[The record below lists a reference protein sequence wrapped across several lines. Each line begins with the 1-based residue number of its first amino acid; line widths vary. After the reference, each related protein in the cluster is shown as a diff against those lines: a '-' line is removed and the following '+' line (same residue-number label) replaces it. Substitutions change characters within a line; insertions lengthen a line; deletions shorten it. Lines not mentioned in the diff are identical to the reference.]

1 MSDKLQFVDETNQVR
16 PLGIPVNESSKMPA
30 ECSPGRKPGDRGRKR
45 INEPSKRATEMQPN
59 NSVIRAKEFSVAP
72 KGAQNLSALEP
83 RAYARGYSLPPAS
96 AGSLTGFLKLALL
109 FLLLTSSSTS
119 NAQSSRSSAPASVE
133 TSSFDKELTD
143 FFTLEMTAHLNEI
156 KSYDPAPDKIFGAG
170 TTGEYT
176 WGSFM
181 NSVGAFAALTE
192 RSKLG
197 GHDLA
202 REVGQV
208 GLLEYRLKG
217 TRFSQLYG
225 VLGLRYFGKNL
236 DTNPVWQSLNEEQ
249 RTQWR
254 RFLDISAFY
263 DPKTQQVIN
272 LPENYLGVAARI
284 ASASYQLGLL
294 KDRTLVDG
302 VITRAARPFLNQ
314 GIYSDDAPPT
324 ARFDRYSN
332 EYARF
337 VWEAAEAADR
347 KDILDAVR
355 PSLKEQMRLWWD
367 LVLPDGYGYAWGRS
381 MGVVSYMDTLEIVGF
396 LAAHPEFRPAP
407 LPELA
412 SAYYQ
417 AWRWLRHDYNDKTH
431 VLSVFAFGRGNYSY
445 ITRDREWQQT
455 INFFGKGGL
464 AHARFIQAMRREKI
478 DQFSSKIKR
487 SDLARFV
494 FFRQGDRPAGVWLVR
509 QGPIYFTLPI
519 TTGTKPGVADY
530 LPAPHGLPGFANPV
544 EQVYPAMVPFLELAD
559 GRVIAATDGADEI
572 APAIDGKSLRV
583 VWRRW
588 ALIGSKA
595 GQLVDAHISSEV
607 SWHLEGSTLT
617 RDETLKSTEP
627 ITISRWWIAVPSTA
641 AHNESSLVSGRRTDH
656 FTLAQERA
664 DLSITGW
671 ADWPLKTSLLAT
683 GDTALG
689 RGAREGIPLHLV
701 YESRNLR
708 LTPNRA
714 NTWHLVIE
722 VKQLAKPLE

>member
-1 MSDKLQFVDETNQVR
+1 LT
-16 PLGIPVNESSKMPA
+16 ESSK
-30 ECSPGRKPGDRGRKR
+30 
-45 INEPSKRATEMQPN
+45 
-59 NSVIRAKEFSVAP
+59 
-72 KGAQNLSALEP
+72 
-83 RAYARGYSLPPAS
+83 
-96 AGSLTGFLKLALL
+96 
-109 FLLLTSSSTS
+109 
-119 NAQSSRSSAPASVE
+119 
-133 TSSFDKELTD
+133 
-143 FFTLEMTAHLNEI
+143 
-156 KSYDPAPDKIFGAG
+156 
-170 TTGEYT
+170 
-176 WGSFM
+176 
-181 NSVGAFAALTE
+181 
-192 RSKLG
+192 LG
-197 GHDLA
+197 NHDLA

-236 DTNPVWQSLNEEQ
+236 DSNSVWQSLNEEQ
-249 RTQWR
+249 RGQWR
-254 RFLDISAFY
+254 QFLDISAFY

-294 KDRTLVDG
+294 QDRALVDG

-324 ARFDRYSN
+324 GRFDRYSN

-431 VLSVFAFGRGNYSY
+431 MLSVFAFGRGNYSY

-455 INFFGKGGL
+455 INFFGKGSL
-464 AHARFIQAMRREKI
+464 AHARFIQAMRAENIAR
-478 DQFSSKIKR
+478 FSSEIQR
-487 SDLARFV
+487 PDLARFV
-494 FFRQGDRPAGVWLVR
+494 FFRRGDRPAGIWLVR

-530 LPAPHGLPGFANPV
+530 LPAPHGLPGFDNPV

-572 APAIDGKSLRV
+572 VPARDGKSLRV

-595 GQLVDAHISSEV
+595 GQLVDPHIASEV
-607 SWHLEGSTLT
+607 VWHLEGSTLT

-627 ITISRWWIAVPSTA
+627 ITIRRWWIAVPSTA
-641 AHNESSLVSGRRTDH
+641 AHNESSLINGRRMDH
-656 FTLAQERA
+656 FAFGQDRM
-664 DLSITGW
+664 DLSINAL
-671 ADWPLKTSLLAT
+671 ADWSLKTFLLAT

-689 RGAREGIPLHLV
+689 RGARGGIPLHLV
-701 YESRNLR
+701 YESWDLR
-708 LTPNRA
+708 LEPNRP
-714 NTWHLVIE
+714 NSWHLVTE
-722 VKQLAKPLE
+722 LAPLAKPLEQGND

>member
-1 MSDKLQFVDETNQVR
+1 MPTLRVEGRREIEIVDKNVMVKLPRTLFRAFSARKVQLV
-16 PLGIPVNESSKMPA
+16 IPGPMA
-30 ECSPGRKPGDRGRKR
+30 QAFTF
-45 INEPSKRATEMQPN
+45 RA
-59 NSVIRAKEFSVAP
+59 F
-72 KGAQNLSALEP
+72 GAAVLT
-83 RAYARGYSLPPAS
+83 G
-96 AGSLTGFLKLALL
+96 AGSLNGYLKPALL
-109 FLLLTSSSTS
+109 SLLLASSSILV
-119 NAQSSRSSAPASVE
+119 AQPARSSTPTTIE
-133 TSSFDKELTD
+133 TSSFDKEVMD
-143 FFTLEMTAHLNEI
+143 FFTQEMTAHLNEI
-156 KSYDPAPDKIFGAG
+156 KSYNPAPDKVFSAG

-192 RSKLG
+192 RTKLG

-225 VLGLRYFGKNL
+225 VLALRYFGKNL

-249 RTQWR
+249 RSQWR
-254 RFLDISAFY
+254 QFLDVSAFY
-263 DPKTQQVIN
+263 DPKTQQVIK

-284 ASASYQLGLL
+284 ASVSHQLGLT
-294 KDRTLVDG
+294 KDRALVDG
-302 VITRAARPFLNQ
+302 VITRAAQPFLNQ
-314 GIYSDDAPPT
+314 GIYADDGPPT
-324 ARFDRYSN
+324 GRFDRYSN

-396 LAAHPEFRPAP
+396 LAVHPEFRPAP
-407 LPELA
+407 LAELA

-417 AWRWLRHDYNDKTH
+417 AWSWLRHDYNDRTH
-431 VLSVFAFGRGNYSY
+431 VLSVFGFGRGNYAY
-445 ITRDREWQQT
+445 ISRDREWQQT

-464 AHARFIQAMRREKI
+464 AHARFIRAMRGENVT
-478 DQFSSKIKR
+478 QFSSEIQR
-487 SDLARFV
+487 PDVARFV
-494 FFRQGDRPAGVWLVR
+494 FFRRGDRPAGVWLVR
-509 QGPIYFTLPI
+509 QAPIYFTLPI

-559 GRVIAATDGADEI
+559 GRVIAATDGADQI
-572 APAIDGKSLRV
+572 VPAAEGKSLRV

-588 ALIGSKA
+588 ALVGSKA
-595 GQLVDAHISSEV
+595 GEFVDPHITSEV
-607 SWHLEGSTLT
+607 TWRLEGSTLT
-617 RDETLKSTEP
+617 RDETLTSTEA
-627 ITISRWWIAVPSTA
+627 ITIRRWWIAVPTTA
-641 AHNESSLVSGRRTDH
+641 AHNESSLVSGRRIDH
-656 FTLAQERA
+656 FAVDQGRT
-664 DLSITGW
+664 DLSITGS

-689 RGAREGIPLHLV
+689 RGARGAIPLHLV
-701 YESRNLR
+701 YESRDLR
-708 LTPNRA
+708 LEPNRA
-714 NTWHLVIE
+714 SKWHLVIE
-722 VKQLAKPLE
+722 LK